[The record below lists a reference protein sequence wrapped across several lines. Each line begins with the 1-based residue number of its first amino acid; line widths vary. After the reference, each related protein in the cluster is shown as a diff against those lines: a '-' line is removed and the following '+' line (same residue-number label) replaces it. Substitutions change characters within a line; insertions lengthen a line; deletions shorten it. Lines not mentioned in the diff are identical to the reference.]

1 MAVIKFPGRRREDEA
16 FDQEDIIEEGIDND
30 VDDDGYADDGR
41 ESERE
46 YAEETRRRM
55 ADRGNTRPRS

>member
-41 ESERE
+41 ES
-46 YAEETRRRM
+46 
-55 ADRGNTRPRS
+55 